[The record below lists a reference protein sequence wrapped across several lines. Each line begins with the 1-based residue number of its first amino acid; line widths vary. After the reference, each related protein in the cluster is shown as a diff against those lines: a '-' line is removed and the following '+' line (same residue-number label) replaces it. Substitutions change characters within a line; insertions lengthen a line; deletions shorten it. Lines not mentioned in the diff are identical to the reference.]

1 MPRLNPQ
8 SSPASPWPG
17 IRSTAADPLRTAAT
31 PTQRPASSS
40 IPSRDLLQVNPQGR
54 ATASLN
60 LNTEPEFLL
69 HTVKRGE
76 TLGQIAQQYLGDTN
90 RHPEI
95 FAANADELRNPND
108 IRMGMV
114 LKIPNPEASRPEAS
128 RPAQPPRTRPA
139 ARPEG
144 ATSAPAAEP
153 RYTQHTV
160 KRGETLGMLALRHLG
175 DSERY
180 MEIYE
185 ANRDQMR
192 SPNALRPGMTL
203 KIPSR
208 TTATSGSRPRQSR
221 PQQSTPV
228 RNAAPAADT
237 RGLTP
242 RAQELLH
249 ALHNYQ
255 DVHRA
260 QGNAHRAET
269 SAAELREIAIEM
281 DRAATAFDMDPKMM
295 LAVFAHESGG
305 FDPRARSQTGAGG
318 LGQLTGVAIRQVHHM
333 AGIGKGN
340 TGRAPFTQ
348 YKSNFVQNHRA
359 INERFDIKKNIWTAT
374 AYMSYELNDRARLGR
389 GVENALKRYGD
400 PSIRDYAQKVN
411 NEHRTLFGSRLF

>member
-8 SSPASPWPG
+8 SSPWPG
-17 IRSTAADPLRTAAT
+17 IQSSAADALRTAAT
-31 PTQRPASSS
+31 APAQRPAASAPT
-40 IPSRDLLQVNPQGR
+40 IQDLLQVNAQGS
-54 ATASLN
+54 ASASLN
-60 LNTEPEFLL
+60 LNSEPEFLL

-108 IRMGMV
+108 IRVGMV
-114 LKIPNPEASRPEAS
+114 LKIPNPEASSSPEAS
-128 RPAQPPRTRPA
+128 RPAQPARQRPA

-144 ATSAPAAEP
+144 AASAPPAEP
-153 RYTQHTV
+153 QYTQHTV
-160 KRGETLGMLALRHLG
+160 KRGETLGVLALRHLG

-185 ANRDQMR
+185 ANRDQLR
-192 SPNALRPGMTL
+192 SPNALSPGMTL
-203 KIPSR
+203 KIPS
-208 TTATSGSRPRQSR
+208 GSAAPARGQR
-221 PQQSTPV
+221 PQQSRPV
-228 RNAAPAADT
+228 QNAAPASDT

-255 DVHRA
+255 NVHRA

-295 LAVFAHESGG
+295 LAIFAHESGG
-305 FDPRARSQTGAGG
+305 FDPRARSHTGAGG

-374 AYMSYELNDRARLGR
+374 AYMSYEINDRARLGR

-400 PSIRDYAQKVN
+400 PSISDYAQKVSK
-411 NEHRTLFGSRLF
+411 EHQTLFGSRLF

>member
-1 MPRLNPQ
+1 MPRMNPQ
-8 SSPASPWPG
+8 PAPSSPWPG
-17 IRSTAADPLRTAAT
+17 IRSSAADALRTAA
-31 PTQRPASSS
+31 PPAQQPRPEAS
-40 IPSRDLLQVNPQGR
+40 PARDQLQVNPQGS
-54 ATASLN
+54 ANASLS
-60 LNTEPEFLL
+60 LNTEPQFLL
-69 HTVKRGE
+69 HTVRRGE

-108 IRMGMV
+108 IRMGMT
-114 LKIPNPEASRPEAS
+114 LKIPNPDA
-128 RPAQPPRTRPA
+128 
-139 ARPEG
+139 
-144 ATSAPAAEP
+144 SAPAAAEKPAQPNRPTPVRPGRTEAAPAAPAEP
-153 RYTQHTV
+153 QYTQHTV

-192 SPNALRPGMTL
+192 SPNALSPGMTL
-203 KIPSR
+203 NIPSR
-208 TTATSGSRPRQSR
+208 TAPAGGSSR
-221 PQQSTPV
+221 PQQSRPV
-228 RNAAPAADT
+228 ENAAPAADT

-242 RAQELLH
+242 RAQQLLH

-260 QGNAHRAET
+260 QGNHNRAET
-269 SAAELREIAIEM
+269 SPAELREIAIEM
-281 DRAATAFDMDPKMM
+281 DRAATAFDVDPQMM

-305 FDPRARSQTGAGG
+305 FDPRARSHTGAGG

-333 AGIGKGN
+333 AGIGRGN

-348 YKSNFVQNHRA
+348 YKDNFVQNHRA

-411 NEHRTLFGSRLF
+411 NEHRTLFGARLF